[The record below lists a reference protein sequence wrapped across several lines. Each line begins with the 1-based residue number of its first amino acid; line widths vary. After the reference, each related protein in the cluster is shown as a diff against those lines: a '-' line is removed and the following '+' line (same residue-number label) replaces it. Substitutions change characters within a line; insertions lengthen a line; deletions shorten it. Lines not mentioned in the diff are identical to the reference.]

1 MVVGVLAALA
11 VVWAPFEGTGRIPIL
26 GSLVSAMGF
35 CLAPAAC
42 ALVFRTSVTEAVAA
56 GLVIAGFLLLIAGLA
71 ALLGALFK
79 SVTAGMIAA
88 GTAGALAVASF
99 HVGDPFL
106 EWGGSGVPS
115 REAIAVLHAVNPL
128 GGAVGD
134 GLAIDWLRLPIMYSG
149 FPGAITGGL
158 STAQYYDWS
167 YPGFWIQAT
176 VFGAMGLLLFA
187 LGFWVSAKRR
197 WGLRYDV

>member
-1 MVVGVLAALA
+1 
-11 VVWAPFEGTGRIPIL
+11 
-26 GSLVSAMGF
+26 MGF

-79 SVTAGMIAA
+79 SVNAGMIAA